1 MLRTSLTTLI
11 GLASAASMAA
21 TLTIQSPSPNDF
33 LGKNSTLRFLI
44 TNATVQHRVQIRVTN
59 IANPLISFTFQ
70 NIFNPDSD
78 QRING
83 TINLSFNQ
91 STPEGLYNAV
101 VQVTVPSGTIPDQP
115 INNLTVDVN
124 DPKFLD
130 SNPVTGSFV
139 RGIVPIFLEIQ
150 EGNVDLWKVQVNGQ
164 DIPNNSDST
173 NTVNVPWDTTAIQTD
188 GAQSISI
195 NVKDKALNEANKS
208 INVTLDRVTPAIQVI
223 SPTGSTV
230 RPNSTIPVVIR
241 ISDQFNGSVSS
252 NAVQV
257 MARRMDGTLIQRV
270 TRMMASNTGTTLV
283 WTGRIRKTAVLPSQ
297 FKLVVTAVDRAG
309 NPAVSQEV
317 VINRL

>member
-1 MLRTSLTTLI
+1 
-11 GLASAASMAA
+11 MAA

-188 GAQSISI
+188 GPQSISI

-241 ISDQFNGSVSS
+241 INDQFNGSVST
-252 NAVQV
+252 NAIQV

>member
-91 STPEGLYNAV
+91 TTPEGLYNAV

-115 INNLTVDVN
+115 INNLTIDVN

-173 NTVNVPWDTTAIQTD
+173 NTVNVSWDTTAIQTD
-188 GAQSISI
+188 GPQSISI

-230 RPNSTIPVVIR
+230 RPNSTVPVVIR
-241 ISDQFNGSVSS
+241 INDQFNGSVSA
-252 NAVQV
+252 NAIQV

>member
-188 GAQSISI
+188 GPQSISI

-241 ISDQFNGSVSS
+241 INDQFNGSVST
-252 NAVQV
+252 NAIQV

>member
-1 MLRTSLTTLI
+1 MLRTSLTSLI

-91 STPEGLYNAV
+91 TTPEGLYNAV

-130 SNPVTGSFV
+130 SNPITGSFV

-188 GAQSISI
+188 GPQSISI

-241 ISDQFNGSVSS
+241 INDQFNGSVSS